1 MRRSFVIPLLFVL
14 LLAGCLGPKPTLRLV
29 DAVVEADVVWQG
41 EVRIRGVVTV
51 KKEGRVT
58 IRPGTKIVFEP
69 IDLDGDGI
77 GDSELLV
84 EGALV
89 ARGTAAAPIMFT
101 SGAAEPNPKDW
112 KYLYFDFAKE
122 AVLEHV
128 VSEYAYS
135 GVQVHFCRAT
145 VRDSVF
151 RYNVDGVRFSTVNIE
166 VAGNRMVNNTHGLR
180 YEERGSV
187 ASIHHNDIRDN
198 DIGIFAVTRSD
209 DKAVIVRNNLVDNKN
224 YSVKLGI
231 EQRKDITLPYNWWGT
246 TDGEQIALEI
256 LDRRIDSQLG
266 RVLTPDPLTGP
277 VDISRWREEK
287 VQ

>member
-1 MRRSFVIPLLFVL
+1 MRRSFVIL
-14 LLAGCLGPKPTLRLV
+14 LLGALLPAGCLGTKPSLHLV

-51 KKEGRVT
+51 KKQGRVV
-58 IRPGTKIVFEP
+58 ILPGTKIVFEP
-69 IDLDGDGI
+69 VDRDGDGI

-84 EGALV
+84 EGALL
-89 ARGTAAAPIMFT
+89 ARGTAEAPILFT
-101 SGAAEPNPKDW
+101 SGAAEPKPQDW

-166 VAGNRMVNNTHGLR
+166 VAGNRMIHNTHGLR

-187 ASIHHNDIRDN
+187 ASVHHNDIRNN
-198 DIGIFAVTRSD
+198 DIGIFAVTRSK
-209 DKAVIVRNNLVDNKN
+209 DKATIARNNLVDNRN

-231 EQRKDITLPYNWWGT
+231 EQREDVTLPYNWWGT
-246 TDGEQIALEI
+246 TDGEQIAAGI
-256 LDRRIDSQLG
+256 LDRRIDPQLG
-266 RVLTPDPLTGP
+266 RVLTPAPLTGP

-287 VQ
+287 VP